1 MNLEQLTKRL
11 GPLVSEWPLG
21 IRVWHRADGRCGV
34 LMGYFILI
42 DGEVGFR
49 VDYGGAGGRVKNPRP
64 CKPRS
69 PRMKTVK
76 SGRRARGYE

>member
-1 MNLEQLTKRL
+1 MTTEQLTKRL
-11 GPLVSEWPLG
+11 SPLVDEWPLG

-49 VDYGGAGGRVKNPRP
+49 VDYGGAGWSSE
-64 CKPRS
+64 KPTS
-69 PRMKTVK
+69 LQATKPADEDGDEWKEGAGV
-76 SGRRARGYE
+76 

>member
-1 MNLEQLTKRL
+1 MTTEQITKRL
-11 GPLVSEWPLG
+11 KPLVAEWPLG

-49 VDYGGAGGRVKNPRP
+49 VDYGSGGWSSEKPTSLQATKPADEDGEEWKESAGA
-64 CKPRS
+64 
-69 PRMKTVK
+69 
-76 SGRRARGYE
+76 